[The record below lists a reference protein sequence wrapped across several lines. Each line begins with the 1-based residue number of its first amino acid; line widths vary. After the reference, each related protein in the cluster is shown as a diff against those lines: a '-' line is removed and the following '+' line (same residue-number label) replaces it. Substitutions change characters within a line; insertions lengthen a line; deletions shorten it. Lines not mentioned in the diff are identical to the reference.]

1 MITLLHTS
9 DLSLP
14 YSVRSYIDSCAYEY
28 TEQDVWSKI
37 ADIAYRL
44 KRGADFTPKSSSIL
58 LA

>member
-1 MITLLHTS
+1 MITLLRTS

-28 TEQDVWSKI
+28 TEQDAWSKI

-44 KRGADFTPKSSSIL
+44 KRHTCCQIS
-58 LA
+58 